1 MCKVEISGV
10 SFAYGNN
17 NVLKDITFVVDQG
30 DFIAVIGPNGAG
42 KSTMLKIMAGI
53 LRPNEGAVSIAGYTV
68 NDARRKGLVG
78 YVPQNYGQNVAG
90 FPANVE
96 EVVRLGLVRPFG
108 KARGGRSAEEH
119 IVHHMLELVGCS
131 SLKNC
136 RIGELSGG
144 QLQRVM
150 VARALA
156 ANPQLLLLD
165 EPTSGIDFDASTKIY
180 ELLGKLN
187 RNLGITVV
195 MISHDIQ
202 KAIEYVNKVACI
214 NNGLCFYGPSCEFNT
229 THILNSHTRS
239 SLG

>member
-1 MCKVEISGV
+1 MCRVEFSGV
-10 SFAYGNN
+10 SFAYNKQS
-17 NVLKDITFVVDQG
+17 VLKDITFVVEEG

-53 LRPNEGAVSIAGYTV
+53 LLPNEGTVSIAGCTIH
-68 NDARRKGLVG
+68 DARRKGLIG

-90 FPANVE
+90 FPATVE

-108 KARGGRSAEEH
+108 KAYNGKNAAEH

-131 SLKNC
+131 SLKKC

-156 ANPQLLLLD
+156 ANPRLLLLD
-165 EPTSGIDFDASTKIY
+165 EPTSGIDFNASTQIY

-187 RNLGITVV
+187 SNLGITVV

-202 KAIEYVNKVACI
+202 KATECVNKVACI
-214 NNGLCFYGPSCEFNT
+214 NNGLCFYGPSCDFNM
-229 THILNSHTRS
+229 THILNSHMRNF
-239 SLG
+239 LG

>member
-1 MCKVEISGV
+1 MCKVEVSGV
-10 SFAYGNN
+10 SFAYGRS
-17 NVLKDITFVVDQG
+17 NVLQDITFVIEPG

-53 LRPNEGAVSIAGYTV
+53 LTPGSGMVSIAGHTV
-68 NDARRKGLVG
+68 QEARRRGLIG

-90 FPANVE
+90 FPATVA

-108 KARGGRSAEEH
+108 RTRPSRSAEEH
-119 IVHHMLELVGCS
+119 IVMHMLELVGCS
-131 SLKNC
+131 RLKNC
-136 RIGELSGG
+136 RIGDLSGG

-165 EPTSGIDFDASTKIY
+165 EPTSGVDFEASTRIY

-187 RNLGITVV
+187 ANLGITVI
-195 MISHDIQ
+195 MISHDIK
-202 KAIEYVNKVACI
+202 KALECVDKVVCI
-214 NNGLCFYGPSCEFNT
+214 NNGLCFYGPSCDFNIA
-229 THILNSHTRS
+229 HILNSHIR
-239 SLG
+239 